1 MSTLTFSL
9 ELAQDLH
16 RSSEQFPVSFDDS
29 WQWLGYSRKD
39 NAKTSFMRC
48 GFVEGVDY
56 QSLLIKE
63 TNQDGSFSHR
73 REEITLTCE
82 CLKQWG
88 MMAGTEK
95 GREVRMYFL
104 ECEKIAK
111 SIIQPTL
118 PGNYLEALKSLVQ
131 AEEQKLLLQTINEQL
146 EQENH
151 LLAEIV
157 DEVFGYSSIVRV
169 AIFNGC
175 SEKLFNWRKLK
186 AASEVK
192 KLEIKQAPCPRFEK
206 KNLYSHDAWRY
217 VYPDVQLP
225 ETTTLTIRSR

>member
-16 RSSEQFPVSFDDS
+16 RSSEQFPVGFDDG

-48 GFVEGVDY
+48 GFVEGIDY
-56 QSLLIKE
+56 QSLMIKE

-73 REEITLTCE
+73 REEIRLTCE

-104 ECEKIAK
+104 QCEKIAK
-111 SIIQPTL
+111 SVAQPQL
-118 PGNYLEALKSLVQ
+118 PSTYLEALKALVQ
-131 AEEQKLLLQTINEQL
+131 SEEQKQLLQVENEHLQQENLLLTEV
-146 EQENH
+146 
-151 LLAEIV
+151 V
-157 DEVFGYSSIVRV
+157 DELFDYSSIVRV
-169 AIFNGC
+169 AKFNNC
-175 SEKLFNWRKLK
+175 SEKVFDWRKLK
-186 AASEVK
+186 AASTVK
-192 KLEIKQAPCPRFEK
+192 KLEIKQAPCPRFVT
-206 KNLYSHDAWRY
+206 KNLYHHNAWRY

-225 ETTTLTIRSR
+225 ETTTLTICAS